1 MHLKVDSA
9 HNDSLDC
16 GFKSPMFDF
25 LSKAEMELISQH
37 RFEVKYKKG
46 ETIRKQGTFLSHVI
60 TLNSG
65 LAKLYIEGIDN
76 KDLILR
82 IIKPSQFIGGPGMY
96 SDQKHHYSVAALVD
110 TIACFIDV
118 KIFKEIIQTNADFAS
133 AFMKEFSIK
142 MLLTYDRLISLT
154 QKQIPG
160 RMADALIYLSN
171 DIFKSKIIEGIL
183 SNQDLADL
191 TSMSKDSTVKV
202 LREFKNEGILK
213 IDINSIEITDLE
225 VLHKISNFG

>member
-1 MHLKVDSA
+1 MNLKVESNYKDSI
-9 HNDSLDC
+9 DC
-16 GFKSPMFDF
+16 GFKTPMFDF
-25 LSKAEMELISQH
+25 LSKAELEHINQH

-60 TLNSG
+60 TLNTG
-65 LAKLYIEGIDN
+65 LAKLYIEGFDN
-76 KDLILR
+76 RDLILR

-96 SDQKHHYSVAALVD
+96 SDLKHHYSVAALVD
-110 TIACFIDV
+110 TSACFIDV

-133 AFMKEFSIK
+133 EFMKEFSIK

-160 RMADALIYLSN
+160 RMADALIYLSKE
-171 DIFKSKIIEGIL
+171 IFKSNIIEGIL

-191 TSMSKDSTVKV
+191 TSMSKDSAVKV
-202 LREFKNEGILK
+202 LREFKNEGVLN
-213 IDINSIEITDLE
+213 IDKNSIEVTNMEALQ
-225 VLHKISNFG
+225 KISNIG

>member
-1 MHLKVDSA
+1 MNSKVKSNDKDSR
-9 HNDSLDC
+9 DC
-16 GFKSPMFDF
+16 GFDTPMFDF
-25 LSKAEMELISQH
+25 LSKTEEELIKQH
-37 RFEVKYKKG
+37 RFEVNYKKG

-76 KDLILR
+76 RDLILR

-96 SDQKHHYSVAALVD
+96 SDLKHHYSVAALVH
-110 TIACFIDV
+110 TSACFIDV
-118 KIFKEIIQTNADFAS
+118 KIFKEIIQTNAGFAS
-133 AFMKEFSIK
+133 EFMKEFSTK

-160 RMADALIYLSN
+160 RMADALIYLAKDTFN
-171 DIFKSKIIEGIL
+171 SKVIEGIL

-191 TSMSKDSTVKV
+191 TSMSKDSAVKV
-202 LREFKNEGILK
+202 IREFKNEGVLN
-213 IDINSIEITDLE
+213 IDKNSIEVTDMDA
-225 VLHKISNFG
+225 LHKISNIG

>member
-1 MHLKVDSA
+1 M
-9 HNDSLDC
+9 DC
-16 GFKSPMFDF
+16 VVKSPLFNF
-25 LSKAEMELISQH
+25 LKKEELKLVNKH
-37 RFEVKYKKG
+37 RFEVSFKKG

-60 TLNSG
+60 VFNSG
-65 LAKLYIEGIDN
+65 LAKLYIEGPNN

-82 IIKPSQFIGGPGMY
+82 VIKPSQFIGGPGMY
-96 SDQKHHYSVAALVD
+96 SDLKHHYSVAALVE
-110 TIACFIDV
+110 TTACFIDV

-133 AFMKEFSIK
+133 EFMKEFSIK

-171 DIFKSKIIEGIL
+171 EVFNSKLIEGIL

-191 TSMSKDSTVKV
+191 TSMSKDSVIKV
-202 LREFKNEGILK
+202 LREFKNEGVLNIEK
-213 IDINSIEITDLE
+213 NSIEITDLE
-225 VLHKISNFG
+225 ALHKISNIG